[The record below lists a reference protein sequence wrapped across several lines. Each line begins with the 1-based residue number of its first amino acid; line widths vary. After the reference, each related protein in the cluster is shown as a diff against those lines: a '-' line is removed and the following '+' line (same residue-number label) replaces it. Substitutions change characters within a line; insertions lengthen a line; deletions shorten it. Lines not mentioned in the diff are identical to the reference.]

1 MRDDGPSAL
10 LIEQNA
16 PLSLSIADR
25 AYILDDGKVVYSG
38 RAADLAKDTETV
50 NQIAGAG
57 SRHAH
62 SVQAS
67 GAVSH
72 GANVKSPSA

>member
-1 MRDDGPSAL
+1 MQVVRRMREEGLSVL

-38 RAADLAKDTETV
+38 KAADLAQDTELV
-50 NQIAGAG
+50 NKLAGAG
-57 SRHAH
+57 SKSASAAGLPRH
-62 SVQAS
+62 
-67 GAVSH
+67 
-72 GANVKSPSA
+72 